1 MNQKTKIFTASLVL
15 ILGAVL
21 LSGAGCT
28 SKVASLT
35 GQLTTEDKCVELLAL
50 SLASPSYG
58 QNMAAL
64 QQRADD
70 LKKQY
75 GWSGDD
81 ITNNCKLF
89 ANQKDFME
97 HLGKRMQEL
106 LSEIK

>member
-1 MNQKTKIFTASLVL
+1 MNKKIFGAIFLAGVLVL
-15 ILGAVL
+15 M
-21 LSGAGCT
+21 GAGCT
-28 SKVASLT
+28 SKEASLT

-50 SLASPSYG
+50 SLVSPSYG

-81 ITNNCKLF
+81 ITNNCKIF
-89 ANQKDFME
+89 ADQKDFME
-97 HLGKRMQEL
+97 RLGKRMQEL